1 MLSFEYKL
9 EDQEIIIEGEP
20 RLDVAKKSFEVMAIL
35 VSDSPKWAGH
45 PDRVHLTGN
54 YDLALLQ
61 RLRPGE
67 HLLVSGL
74 HTTANN
80 PEGAGRLFSTST
92 SPLSNVKA
100 FVDNLQPLSGMN
112 IEADCGPMS
121 EAAAEHAKA
130 QQKQAATAAVIQWID
145 SLKSVGRWTEPL
157 IDRFLFAYPEHFN
170 TAEHADLG
178 VTGPWEALCRV
189 VAPLNEEN
197 PSRAGY
203 PWIAPQK
210 LVDDLIG
217 PAVRAALYAYA
228 KEQGRDVIS
237 RPSLS
242 VVPADS
248 LEKHCEGGEANS
260 F

>member
-1 MLSFEYKL
+1 V
-9 EDQEIIIEGEP
+9 P
-20 RLDVAKKSFEVMAIL
+20 
-35 VSDSPKWAGH
+35 
-45 PDRVHLTGN
+45 
-54 YDLALLQ
+54 
-61 RLRPGE
+61 
-67 HLLVSGL
+67 
-74 HTTANN
+74 
-80 PEGAGRLFSTST
+80 
-92 SPLSNVKA
+92 
-100 FVDNLQPLSGMN
+100 
-112 IEADCGPMS
+112 
-121 EAAAEHAKA
+121 
-130 QQKQAATAAVIQWID
+130 
-145 SLKSVGRWTEPL
+145 
-157 IDRFLFAYPEHFN
+157 
-170 TAEHADLG
+170 
-178 VTGPWEALCRV
+178 V